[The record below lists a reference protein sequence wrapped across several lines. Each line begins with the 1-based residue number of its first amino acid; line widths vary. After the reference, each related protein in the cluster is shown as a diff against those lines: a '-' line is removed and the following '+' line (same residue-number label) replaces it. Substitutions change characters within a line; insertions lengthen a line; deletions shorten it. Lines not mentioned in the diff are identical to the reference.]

1 MGTYFKP
8 TRLLTDEEKKQ
19 VSEMSGK
26 LVTWISE
33 GRPTDYMAKQLHL
46 NPLQVEQNI
55 NEMMYTLKKRVGFK
69 RFLGIL
75 LWK

>member
-8 TRLLTDEEKKQ
+8 TCLLTEEEKKQ

-26 LVTWISE
+26 LIMWISE
-33 GRPTDYMAKQLHL
+33 GRSIDYMAKQLHL
-46 NPLQVEQNI
+46 SPLQVEQNV
-55 NEMMYTLKKRVGFK
+55 NEMMYTLKKQVGFK

>member
-8 TRLLTDEEKKQ
+8 TRLLTDEEKKE

-26 LVTWISE
+26 LVTWMLE
-33 GRPTDYMAKQLHL
+33 GRSTKYMAKQLHL
-46 NPLQVEQNI
+46 SPRQVEHNI
-55 NEMMYTLKKRVGFK
+55 NETIYTLKKRVGFK

-75 LWK
+75 LWR